1 MTRSYVF
8 RTLIIIHEKLL
19 VNHEVK
25 HNKSK
30 SDTLILINEQL
41 STKPLIINGSQL
53 CTHDLIPVLIFGQ
66 QTWHMR
72 RK

>member
-8 RTLIIIHEKLL
+8 LTLIHEKLHVL

-53 CTHDLIPVLIFGQ
+53 YTHDLIPVLIFGQ

>member
-8 RTLIIIHEKLL
+8 LTLIHEKLL
-19 VNHEVK
+19 VNQEVK

-41 STKPLIINGSQL
+41 STKPLIINDHNCIL
-53 CTHDLIPVLIFGQ
+53 TI
-66 QTWHMR
+66 
-72 RK
+72 